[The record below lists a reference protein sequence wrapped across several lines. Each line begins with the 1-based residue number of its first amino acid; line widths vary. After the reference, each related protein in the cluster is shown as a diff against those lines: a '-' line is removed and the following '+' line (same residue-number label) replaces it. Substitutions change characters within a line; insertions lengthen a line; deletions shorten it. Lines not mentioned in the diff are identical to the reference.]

1 MNQFN
6 RLFRED
12 LRQERSVKKDEF
24 GTIFSLKYVWI
35 NKVFGFQTTDANFS

>member
-1 MNQFN
+1 MTFN

-12 LRQERSVKKDEF
+12 LLQERSVKKDEF

-35 NKVFGFQTTDANFS
+35 NKVLDLRTTDENFF